1 MKPFL
6 VGDKFAEMRTGS
18 VESVIDA
25 AEALAEAHLSRPVE
39 VVATHADCIYVVAEG
54 EEVVRRLGIRI
65 EADGPKVVSNRVK
78 DGLVTESNLD
88 AHISVAISE
97 AVDALLAGEPCN
109 QLHSVARFM
118 TKGGRYLFS
127 EERNALLETA
137 KAPLY
142 WETLY
147 ETNRKDIRK
156 TAYGSIR
163 EEEARVPKSRYGSL
177 PVDKI
182 EGFETELRS
191 SLAETLGVV
200 TEVSRALRSFDA
212 KKIEARGWN
221 AKNVLATMQAECSVI
236 LDNGRKALDLARAE
250 HLPALAEVHDRVADL
265 TKSLLIMRRFIEAS
279 TIEESKP

>member
-25 AEALAEAHLSRPVE
+25 AEALAEAYLSRPVE

-88 AHISVAISE
+88 AHISKAISE
-97 AVDALLAGEPCN
+97 AVGALLAGEPCN

-118 TKGGRYLFS
+118 TKSGRYLFS

-156 TAYGSIR
+156 TAYGTIR

-182 EGFETELRS
+182 EGFEAELRS

-221 AKNVLATMQAECSVI
+221 AKNVLATMQSECSVI

>member
-25 AEALAEAHLSRPVE
+25 AEALAEAYLSRPVE
-39 VVATHADCIYVVAEG
+39 VVATHADCVYVVAEG

-65 EADGPKVVSNRVK
+65 ESDGPKVVSNRVK

-88 AHISVAISE
+88 AHISKALSE
-97 AVDALLAGEPCN
+97 AVGALLAGEPCN

-118 TKGGRYLFS
+118 QKDGRYLFS

-147 ETNRKDIRK
+147 EMNRKDIRK
-156 TAYGSIR
+156 AAYGTIR
-163 EEEARVPKSRYGSL
+163 EDEGRVPKSRYGSL

-182 EGFETELRS
+182 EGFERELRS
-191 SLAETLGVV
+191 SLSETLGIVS
-200 TEVSRALRSFDA
+200 EVAKDLRGYKAAS
-212 KKIEARGWN
+212 IEARGWD
-221 AKNVLATMQAECSVI
+221 AKNVLATMQAECTVI
-236 LDNGRKALDLARAE
+236 LDNGRKALDLARNE

>member
-25 AEALAEAHLSRPVE
+25 AEALAEAYLSRPVE
-39 VVATHADCIYVVAEG
+39 VVATHPDCVYVVAEG

-65 EADGPKVVSNRVK
+65 ETDGPKVVSNRVK

-88 AHISVAISE
+88 AHISKAISE
-97 AVDALLAGEPCN
+97 AVGAMIAGEPCN
-109 QLHSVARFM
+109 QLHQVAKLM
-118 TKGGRYLFS
+118 KKGGRYLFS
-127 EERNALLETA
+127 EERDALLETA

-147 ETNRKDIRK
+147 GVNRKDIRK
-156 TAYGSIR
+156 AAYGTIR
-163 EEEARVPKSRYGSL
+163 EDEGRVPKSRYGAL

-182 EGFETELRS
+182 EGFESELRS
-191 SLAETLGVV
+191 SLAEALGI
-200 TEVSRALRSFDA
+200 VSEIAKDLRAFQVASIDARGWDA
-212 KKIEARGWN
+212 KK
-221 AKNVLATMQAECSVI
+221 VLATMQSECSVI
-236 LDNGRKALDLARAE
+236 LDNGRKALDLARSE
-250 HLPALAEVHDRVADL
+250 NLPSLAEAHDRVCDL
-265 TKSLLIMRRFIEAS
+265 TKSLLIMRRFIETS